1 VGAGLDQA
9 RYDASY
15 RGRSLNSF
23 DAGIISFIN
32 SFVHRWFA
40 LDVSVAMIA
49 TNTLFSG
56 GALAALIWWAWFR
69 SSKNQNVDREFLS
82 CGIFTAFLSVV
93 AARGLA
99 ELLPYRERPIHR
111 PELHL
116 RVPYMS
122 DENTIV
128 HWSSFPS
135 DHAAMFCALA
145 LSIYFV
151 SRRAGIAAFC
161 YVFLFIGV
169 PRLYMG
175 FHYPT
180 DIVVG
185 ALIGIGIAWLSR
197 IDKFRRTVTGSVL
210 LYMERAPGIFY
221 AAFFIV
227 TFQIAITFASFR
239 HVARYLLQLIKGGT

>member
-1 VGAGLDQA
+1 MNAF
-9 RYDASY
+9 DAS
-15 RGRSLNSF
+15 
-23 DAGIISFIN
+23 IISFIN
-32 SFVHRWFA
+32 NFVHRWFA
-40 LDVSVAMIA
+40 LDATVALIA

-56 GALAALIWWAWFR
+56 GAIAAMIWWAWFR
-69 SSKNQNVDREFLS
+69 PNTNQYAAREFLS
-82 CGIFTAFLSVV
+82 CGMFTAFLSVLV
-93 AARGLA
+93 ARTLA
-99 ELLPYRERPIHR
+99 GLLPYRERPIHR

-116 RVPYMS
+116 RTPYLFNES
-122 DENTIV
+122 TII

-161 YVFLFIGV
+161 YVFLFISI

-185 ALIGIGIAWLSR
+185 SLIGVGAASLSQ
-197 IDKFRRTVTGSVL
+197 IESLRRAFTRPVMQW
-210 LYMERAPGIFY
+210 MERSPGLFY
-221 AAFFIV
+221 AGFFVV

-239 HVARYLLQLIKGGT
+239 HIARYLLQLWKGGS

>member
-1 VGAGLDQA
+1 M
-9 RYDASY
+9 
-15 RGRSLNSF
+15 NFF

-40 LDVSVAMIA
+40 LDVTVALIA

-56 GALAALIWWAWFR
+56 GALAAVIWWAWFR
-69 SSKNQNVDREFLS
+69 SDTNQSMDREYLS

-93 AARGLA
+93 AARSLA

-116 RVPYMS
+116 RMPYIS
-122 DENTIV
+122 DESTVV

-151 SRRAGIAAFC
+151 SRRTGIAAFC
-161 YVFLFIGV
+161 YVFLFIAM
-169 PRLYMG
+169 PRLYLG

-185 ALIGIGIAWLSR
+185 ALIGIGVAWLSR
-197 IDKFRRTVTGSVL
+197 IDSFRRAITL
-210 LYMERAPGIFY
+210 PALRWMERSPGFFY
-221 AAFFIV
+221 AGFFIV

-239 HVARYLLQLIKGGT
+239 HIARYLMQLWKGTL

>member
-1 VGAGLDQA
+1 LNFLD
-9 RYDASY
+9 S
-15 RGRSLNSF
+15 
-23 DAGIISFIN
+23 GIISFLN

-40 LDVSVAMIA
+40 LDVTVALIA

-56 GALAALIWWAWFR
+56 GVIAAMIWWAWFR
-69 SSKNQNVDREFLS
+69 NSATKSEDREFLS

-93 AARGLA
+93 VARGLA
-99 ELLPYRERPIHR
+99 ELLPYRERPLHR

-116 RVPYMS
+116 RTPYVL
-122 DENTIV
+122 DESTAV

-151 SRRAGIAAFC
+151 SRRAGIAAFL
-161 YVFLFIGV
+161 YVFLFV
-169 PRLYMG
+169 CAPRVYMG

-185 ALIGIGIAWLSR
+185 AVIGIGIAWLSR
-197 IDKFRRTVTGSVL
+197 IEDFRRTITQPV
-210 LYMERAPGIFY
+210 MRFKERSPGLFY
-221 AAFFIV
+221 AGFFVV
-227 TFQIAITFASFR
+227 TSQIAITFASFR
-239 HVARYLLQLIKGGT
+239 HIARSLMQLWKGPL